1 MHCQCHVPRYLC
13 VIFDINYHHYMRISI
28 SLDTAYPKLRPD
40 KHARGMCI
48 VLTYSYGKFN
58 CDRLHIVITFIYI
71 STPLLTSTHKPVLAR
86 APSSSIIRYALIYQ
100 HLHSRPFVIMLMT
113 TRAVLMIILILTP
126 TRKIIVKIFA
136 RDHV

>member
-40 KHARGMCI
+40 KHARGTCI

-58 CDRLHIVITFIYI
+58 CDRLHIVITFTYI
-71 STPLLTSTHKPVLAR
+71 ITPLLTSTHKPVLAR
-86 APSSSIIRYALIYQ
+86 SPSSLLYYKRRGLYLCSAKTPL
-100 HLHSRPFVIMLMT
+100 LPGSGSRRVY
-113 TRAVLMIILILTP
+113 R
-126 TRKIIVKIFA
+126 RKGTSLDRVY
-136 RDHV
+136 VCL